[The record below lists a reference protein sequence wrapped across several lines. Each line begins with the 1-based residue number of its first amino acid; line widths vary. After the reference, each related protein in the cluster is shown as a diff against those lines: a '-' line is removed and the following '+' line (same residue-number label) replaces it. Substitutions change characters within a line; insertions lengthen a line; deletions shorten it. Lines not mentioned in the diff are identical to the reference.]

1 MLLVVTN
8 GRFTDGDYSD
18 LIEAANAIKNDGITL
33 VIGYI
38 GKNDIMPTR
47 TLFDNERPKWNDE
60 AKTLFQCSSELDKSG
75 KIGKAVSEM
84 AIEKSWEVPTK
95 AKLFL
100 QVNQQEMLE
109 ELIDIITSPLRD

>member
-1 MLLVVTN
+1 
-8 GRFTDGDYSD
+8 
-18 LIEAANAIKNDGITL
+18 
-33 VIGYI
+33 
-38 GKNDIMPTR
+38 MPTR
-47 TLFDNERPKWNDE
+47 TLFSKERSKWNNE

-75 KIGKAVSEM
+75 RIGKAVSEM
-84 AIEKSWEVPTK
+84 AVEKSWEVPTK